1 MNSKIKEYKD
11 RINSLCRLYCHRDGE
26 CMISD
31 ILDELEIYIA
41 NWSKLNNTD
50 KIEVDLLTDR
60 YIVFGYNGYYPEGG
74 LNDIVKEF
82 TSLDEAKS
90 FSYTLN
96 FECVSIYDRISNEI
110 VSD

>member
-1 MNSKIKEYKD
+1 MNSKIKEYKN

-26 CMISD
+26 FEISD
-31 ILDELEIYIA
+31 

-90 FSYTLN
+90 FIHTLS
-96 FECVSIYDRISNEI
+96 FECVTIYDRITNEI